1 MYIDGFFQIEA
12 KKDGAYLRLFP
23 PMEGGNKI
31 IAEEIL
37 DLCKK
42 ELINDIDAMAIK
54 SAVANL
60 SQRTEM
66 KISDTNIIPINETMK
81 IEIDES
87 AMRATARFYPPSS
100 TGTLMTKEEI
110 LNDLKVKGI
119 EFGISEEVIEKH
131 LKARQYCHTYLI
143 AEGLPVVPGDD
154 AVIKYNV
161 QLKKKATPK
170 LNEDGSVDF
179 HNLDMISHVKRGEVL
194 AILKK
199 EVLGI
204 DGKNLYGKTI
214 SPKLPKVLRLKVGEN
229 TAITADEC
237 KLYSTCDGHV
247 VFAESGI
254 YVSNVYEVKDD
265 VDVST
270 GDIEYNGSVYV
281 KGSVRTGFSIKCSG
295 DIIVDGVVE
304 GANLC
309 AGGQIILK
317 RGIQGMN
324 KGQVEAKGNLVARF
338 IESAN
343 VKVGG
348 KIQTDTIL
356 HSKVHADGDIVLEGK
371 NAYITGGK
379 ISTKSNI
386 ISRSIGSNME
396 TATELYLGPDYD
408 IMAEMK
414 DVSAKIDLNNEKL
427 EEMDELILNYKKIL
441 SKGQALPQD
450 KIDLLKNTMKDKE
463 VVVKEVEEYNQRLDE
478 LKSDYDMYSKCKVMA
493 KGIIHPGV
501 RITIINN
508 IMAIKNEESFVRVE
522 KDRAEIVVKPL

>member
-1 MYIDGFFQIEA
+1 MYIDGFFQIEV
-12 KKDGAYLRLFP
+12 KSDGTYLRLFP
-23 PMEGGNKI
+23 PMEGGKKI
-31 IAEEIL
+31 IVDEIF

-42 ELINDIDAMAIK
+42 ELVNDIDAMAIK

-60 SQRTEM
+60 SKRTEM
-66 KISDTNIIPINETMK
+66 KISAAVIVPINETMRV
-81 IEIDES
+81 EIDEAS
-87 AMRATARFYPPSS
+87 MRATARFYPPSS
-100 TGTLMTKEEI
+100 NGALMTKEEI
-110 LNDLKVKGI
+110 VNDLKMKGI
-119 EFGISEEVIEKH
+119 EFGILDEVIEKH
-131 LKARQYCHTYLI
+131 LKARQYCHSYLI

-179 HNLDMISHVKRGEVL
+179 HNLDMICHVKRGEVL

-199 EVLGI
+199 EVPGI
-204 DGKNLYGKTI
+204 EGKDLHGNTI
-214 SPKLPKVLRLKVGEN
+214 APKAPNVLRLKAGQN

-254 YVSNVYEVKDD
+254 YVSNVYEVKED

-281 KGSVRTGFSIKCSG
+281 KGSVRTGFSVKCTG

-304 GANLC
+304 GANLY
-309 AGGQIILK
+309 ADGQIILK

-324 KGQVEAKGNLVARF
+324 KGQVEAKGNLVAKF

-343 VKVGG
+343 VRVGG
-348 KIQTDTIL
+348 KVQTDTIL

-379 ISTKSNI
+379 ISSQSNI

-396 TATELYLGPDYD
+396 TSTELYLGPDYD
-408 IMAEMK
+408 IMTEMK
-414 DVSAKIDLNNEKL
+414 DLSAKIDLDTEKM
-427 EEMDELILNYKKIL
+427 EEMDEVILNYKKIL

-450 KIDLLKNTMKDKE
+450 KMDLLKNTMKEKE
-463 VVVKEVEEYNQRLDE
+463 ILATEMENYNQRMTE
-478 LKSDYDMYSKCKVMA
+478 LKADYEKYSKCKVMA

-508 IMAIKNEESFVRVE
+508 ILSIKSEESFVRIE

>member
-1 MYIDGFFQIEA
+1 MYIDGFFQIET
-12 KKDGAYLRLFP
+12 KKDGVYLRLFP

-31 IAEEIL
+31 HVEEIL
-37 DLCKK
+37 DICKK

-60 SQRTEM
+60 SKRTEL
-66 KISDTNIIPINETMK
+66 KISNMEIVPINESMQV
-81 IEIDES
+81 EIDES
-87 AMRATARFYPPSS
+87 AMRATARFFPPSS
-100 TGTLMTKEEI
+100 NGTLMTKEEI
-110 LNDLKVKGI
+110 INDLNVKGI
-119 EFGISEEVIEKH
+119 EFGISEAVIEKH
-131 LKARQYCHTYLI
+131 LKARQFCHTYLI
-143 AEGLPVVPGDD
+143 AEGLPVVNGDD

-179 HNLDMISHVKRGEVL
+179 HNLDMICHVKKGEVL

-199 EVLGI
+199 EVYGI

-214 SPKLPKVLRLKVGEN
+214 PPKPPKVARLKAGQN

-247 VFAESGI
+247 VFTDNGI
-254 YVSNVYEVKDD
+254 IVSNVYEVKED

-270 GDIEYNGSVYV
+270 GDIEYNGSVHV
-281 KGSVRTGFSIKCSG
+281 KGSVRTGFSIKCAG

-304 GANLC
+304 GANLY
-309 AGGQIILK
+309 ADGQIILK

-324 KGQVEAKGNLVARF
+324 KGYVEAKGNLVARF

-348 KIQTDTIL
+348 KVQTDTIL
-356 HSKVHADGDIVLEGK
+356 HSKVQADGDIILEGK

-379 ISTKSNI
+379 ISSKSNI
-386 ISRSIGSNME
+386 ISRSIGSTME

-408 IMAEMK
+408 IMGEMK
-414 DVSAKIDLNNEKL
+414 DLSAKIDLYNDKM
-427 EEMDELILNYKKIL
+427 EEMDKTVLNYKKIL
-441 SKGQALPQD
+441 SKGQAFPQD
-450 KIDLLKNTMKDKE
+450 KMDLLKNTIKEKE
-463 VVVKEVEEYNQRLDE
+463 VILKELAESNRRMDE
-478 LKSDYDMYSKCKVMA
+478 LKADYEKFSKCRVLA
-493 KGIIHPGV
+493 KGMIHPGV

-508 IMAIKNEESFVRVE
+508 ILIIKKEENFVRIE
-522 KDRAEIVVKPL
+522 KDRAEVVVKPL